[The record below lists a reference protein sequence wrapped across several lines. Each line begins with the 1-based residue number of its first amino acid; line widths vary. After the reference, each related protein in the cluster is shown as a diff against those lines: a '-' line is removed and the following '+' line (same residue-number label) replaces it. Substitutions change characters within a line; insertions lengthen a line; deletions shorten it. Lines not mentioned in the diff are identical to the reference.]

1 MYVYLHMYVCASLF
15 IPLCVGVF
23 PLTCDVNTV
32 FCECDTLVVALYIY
46 THMNVCVCMY
56 VYICI
61 HVWHIYLS
69 VCMQISEPASID
81 PSAAHKATEICKGP
95 RHIERM

>member
-1 MYVYLHMYVCASLF
+1 MYVCASLF
-15 IPLCVGVF
+15 IPSCVGVF
-23 PLTCDVNTV
+23 PLTCTSGG
-32 FCECDTLVVALYIY
+32 AIYIY
-46 THMNVCVCMY
+46 MNVCVCMY

-95 RHIERM
+95 RHIKRM